1 MGDIMGSGEV
11 DRVDCSVRF
20 YMWECVR
27 VCVCYVYVCV
37 LALLVGVVS
46 HGKYQ
51 RGSYQMSKNMFVF
64 FWH

>member
-1 MGDIMGSGEV
+1 MGLGEV
-11 DRVDCSVRF
+11 DRVEMQCSLVH
-20 YMWECVR
+20 VG

-51 RGSYQMSKNMFVF
+51 RGSYHMSKNMFVF
-64 FWH
+64 SVPGC